1 MKFGE
6 TEAKK
11 NIQEKKR
18 MKTVKKKNIKIEEE
32 IDDVLKKVTSEGRI
46 FREIRTCRCYF
57 MYNQSD
63 FIFSVWNVV
72 EVVT

>member
-1 MKFGE
+1 
-6 TEAKK
+6 
-11 NIQEKKR
+11 
-18 MKTVKKKNIKIEEE
+18 VKKKNIKIEEE

-46 FREIRTCRCYF
+46 FREIRTFSRYF